1 MIVGLTGGIGSGK
14 TTVSQY
20 LTSHHHVDVVDADK
34 IAREVVNQ
42 NNEIGQVTLKLLM
55 SALGD
60 WVVDEQGN
68 YNRTIIRQKIFEEPM
83 FVNELNAIIHPII
96 RKQILAELSQVQ
108 SPYVVLDVPLL
119 FEGKDAPDGLL
130 GLCRTVMV
138 VDVPPSMQ
146 TARAAARDGMDMAN
160 IEAIMSR
167 QIERS
172 ERLKIARLNHYD
184 VIDNS
189 KDLKHLYRQ
198 IDELHQKYAVLA
210 SQ

>member
-42 NNEIGQVTLKLLM
+42 NNEVGQVTLKLLM

-60 WVVDEQGN
+60 WIVDEQGN

-83 FVNELNAIIHPII
+83 LVNELNAIIHPII
-96 RKQILAELSQVQ
+96 RKQILTELSQAQ

-146 TARAAARDGMDMAN
+146 TARAAARDGMDVAN

-198 IDELHQKYAVLA
+198 IDELHKKYAVLA

>member
-146 TARAAARDGMDMAN
+146 TARAAARDGMDVAN

-198 IDELHQKYAVLA
+198 IDELHQKYTVLA